1 MNTQTQQPNFTEM
14 VLENLLNQN
23 SILSRDLAIVK
34 AELDMAKLEIKRLKG
49 SQQTEGN

>member
-1 MNTQTQQPNFTEM
+1 MNTQKQQPNFTEM

-34 AELDMAKLEIKRLKG
+34 AELQMAKLEIESLKG
-49 SQQTEGN
+49 LQQTEEN